1 LQQASSTSIPKD
13 LLASTIQSSRYSEY
27 AKSSFIGTQS
37 MSSFGS
43 TVSSASNPAIS
54 QSEVCKKYLL
64 SFEFDDCICSC
75 IFYEHFKFVTSLK
88 KRES

>member
-1 LQQASSTSIPKD
+1 
-13 LLASTIQSSRYSEY
+13 
-27 AKSSFIGTQS
+27 